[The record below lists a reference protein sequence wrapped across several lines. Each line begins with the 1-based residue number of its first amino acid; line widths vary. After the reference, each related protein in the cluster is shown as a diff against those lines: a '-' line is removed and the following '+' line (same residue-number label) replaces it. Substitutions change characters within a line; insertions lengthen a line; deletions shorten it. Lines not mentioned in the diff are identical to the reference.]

1 MDFITYFF
9 ACFTPLKIALMIGG
23 AVGGILLGAA
33 PGLSPTMAVALLVPF
48 TFHMDPAEG
57 LILLGAVYTA
67 AVAGG
72 SITAILINIPGA
84 PANIATM
91 FDGHP
96 MARKGK
102 AEKALYLSF
111 LSSGVGGLFGV
122 AVLILFTPPIARMAM
137 EFGPAELFWLAIFG
151 VTVIAGLSSGTVV
164 KGLYAGS
171 FGLLLSCIGEN
182 PVYGVERFVFS
193 DMLTGGISIIPAL
206 IGLFAIPQIFTLV
219 ETIGQALEKQ
229 SFKAQKGVL
238 REALGEIIRHPRQ
251 WIMGSVVGSFIGA
264 IPGAGGQ
271 VAGLIA
277 YDQSKKMSR
286 TPELY
291 GTGTPEG
298 VISVESSNN
307 ATVGPALIPLLTM
320 GIPGSPTAAVLLG
333 GLLIHGLFPGP
344 ELFTK
349 HADVAYTFIAS
360 MVVAQFAMAI
370 FGIMISR
377 YSHIVMNIPNIFMV
391 AAVTILCVYG
401 SYSVQ
406 NSMDDVIIMFCLG
419 LLMYLSS
426 RNSFSPAP
434 VVLGLILGPLAED
447 NFSRGKIIA
456 QTGDGLA
463 SYFLTGGV
471 NMVVIAL
478 CAISIGWSIYSEWK
492 MSRNNEARR
501 AQAAPATAASLSEA

>member
-9 ACFTPLKIALMIGG
+9 ACLTPIKISLMVGG
-23 AVGGILLGAA
+23 AIGGILLGAA

-48 TFHMDPAEG
+48 TFHMDPADG

-91 FDGHP
+91 FDGHA
-96 MARKGK
+96 MAKNGK

-164 KGLYAGS
+164 KGLYAGA
-171 FGLLLSCIGEN
+171 FGLLISCIGEN
-182 PVYGVERFVFS
+182 PVYGAERFVFS
-193 DMLTGGISIIPAL
+193 DKLTGGIAIIPAL

-219 ETIGQALEKQ
+219 ETLGQSLQRET
-229 SFKAQKGVL
+229 FKAQKGVL
-238 REALGEIIRHPRQ
+238 REAFRDILRHPRE
-251 WIMGSVVGSFIGA
+251 WLMGSTVGSFIGA

-277 YDQSKKMSR
+277 YDQAKKMSKY
-286 TPELY
+286 PERF

-298 VISVESSNN
+298 LISVESSNN
-307 ATVGPALIPLLTM
+307 ATVGPAMIPLLTM
-320 GIPGSPTAAVLLG
+320 GIPGSPTAAVLMG

-360 MVVAQFAMAI
+360 MIVAQIAMVV

-406 NSMDDVIIMFCLG
+406 NSMDDVIIMFSLG
-419 LLMYLSS
+419 LIMYLCSK
-426 RNSFSPAP
+426 NSFSPAP

-463 SYFLTGGV
+463 GYFLTGGV

-478 CAISIGWSIYSEWK
+478 CLISVVWSVYSEYK
-492 MSRNNEARR
+492 LSRKCSVDKLR
-501 AQAAPATAASLSEA
+501 ATQPSPAPPFQA

>member
-1 MDFITYFF
+1 MDFLGYFL
-9 ACFTPLKIALMIGG
+9 ACFTPIKMALMIGG
-23 AVGGILLGAA
+23 AIGGILMGAA

-48 TFHMDPAEG
+48 TFHMQPADG
-57 LILLGAVYTA
+57 LILLGSVYTA

-84 PANIATM
+84 PSNIATM

-96 MARKGK
+96 MARKGQ
-102 AEKALYLSF
+102 AERALYLSF
-111 LSSGVGGLFGV
+111 FSSGVGGLFGV

-164 KGLYAGS
+164 KGLYAGA
-171 FGLLLSCIGEN
+171 FGLLISCIGEN

-219 ETIGQALEKQ
+219 ETLGQILEKK
-229 SFKAQKGVL
+229 SFKPEHGVL
-238 REALGEIIRHPRQ
+238 REAFFETLRHPKQ
-251 WIMGSVVGSFIGA
+251 WLMGSVVGSVIGA

-277 YDQSKKMSR
+277 YDQSKKMSKH
-286 TPELY
+286 PELY
-291 GTGTPEG
+291 GTGIPEG

-360 MVVAQFAMAI
+360 MVVAQIAMAF
-370 FGIMISR
+370 FGILIAR
-377 YSHIVMNIPNIFMV
+377 YSHVVMNIPNLFMV
-391 AAVTILCVYG
+391 ASVTVLCVYG

-406 NSMDDVIIMFCLG
+406 NSMDDVVIMFSLG
-419 LLMYLSS
+419 LFMYLCS
-426 RNSFSPAP
+426 RNAFSPAP

-456 QTGDGLA
+456 QTGDGLM

-471 NMVVIAL
+471 NMIVIAL
-478 CAISIGWSIYSEWK
+478 CLISIGWSVYSEYK
-492 MSRNNEARR
+492 FSRNQSQSC
-501 AQAAPATAASLSEA
+501 AQA

>member
-9 ACFTPLKIALMIGG
+9 ACLTPIKIALMVGG
-23 AVGGILLGAA
+23 AIGGILLGAA

-48 TFHMDPAEG
+48 TFHMDPTDG

-91 FDGHP
+91 FDGHA
-96 MARKGK
+96 MAKNGK

-111 LSSGVGGLFGV
+111 LSSGLGGLFGV
-122 AVLILFTPPIARMAM
+122 TVLILFTPPIARMAM

-164 KGLYAGS
+164 KGLYAGA
-171 FGLLLSCIGEN
+171 FGLLISCIGEN
-182 PVYGVERFVFS
+182 PVYGAERFVFS
-193 DMLTGGISIIPAL
+193 DKLTGGIAIIPAL

-219 ETIGQALEKQ
+219 ETLGQSLQRET
-229 SFKAQKGVL
+229 FKAQKGVL
-238 REALGEIIRHPRQ
+238 REAFRDILRHPRE
-251 WIMGSVVGSFIGA
+251 WLMGSTVGSFIGA

-277 YDQSKKMSR
+277 YDQAKKMSKY
-286 TPELY
+286 PERF
-291 GTGTPEG
+291 GTGIPEG
-298 VISVESSNN
+298 LISVESSNN
-307 ATVGPALIPLLTM
+307 ATVGPAMIPLLTM
-320 GIPGSPTAAVLLG
+320 GIPGSPTAAVLMG

-360 MVVAQFAMAI
+360 MIVAQIAMVV

-406 NSMDDVIIMFCLG
+406 NSMDDVIIMFSLG
-419 LLMYLSS
+419 LMMYLCS

-456 QTGDGLA
+456 QTDQGLA
-463 SYFLTGGV
+463 GYFLTGGV

-478 CAISIGWSIYSEWK
+478 CLISVGWSVYSEYK
-492 MSRNNEARR
+492 LSRKSSADKLR
-501 AQAAPATAASLSEA
+501 ATEPTPASPFQA

>member
-1 MDFITYFF
+1 MDFLTYFF
-9 ACFTPLKIALMIGG
+9 ACFTPIKVMLMVGG
-23 AVGGILLGAA
+23 AIGGILMGAA

-48 TFHMDPAEG
+48 TFHMQPADG

-84 PANIATM
+84 PSNIATM

-96 MARKGK
+96 MAKKGQ
-102 AEKALYLSF
+102 AERALYLSF
-111 LSSGVGGLFGV
+111 FSSGVGGLFGV

-164 KGLYAGS
+164 KGLYAGA
-171 FGLLLSCIGEN
+171 FGLLISCIGEN

-219 ETIGQALEKQ
+219 ETLGQILEKK
-229 SFKAQKGVL
+229 SFKPQKGIL
-238 REALGEIIRHPRQ
+238 RAAFFETLRHPKQ
-251 WIMGSVVGSFIGA
+251 WLMGSVVGSIIGA

-277 YDQSKKMSR
+277 YDQSKKMSK

-291 GTGTPEG
+291 GTGMPEG

-360 MVVAQFAMAI
+360 MVVSQFFMAI
-370 FGIMISR
+370 FGIMIAR
-377 YSHIVMNIPNIFMV
+377 YSHVVMNIPNIFMV
-391 AAVTILCVYG
+391 AAVTVLCVYG

-406 NSMDDVIIMFCLG
+406 NSMDDVIIMFTLG
-419 LLMYLSS
+419 LLMYFSS

-456 QTGDGLA
+456 QTSDGLM
-463 SYFLTGGV
+463 SYFFTGGV
-471 NMVVIAL
+471 NLIVISL
-478 CAISIGWSIYSEWK
+478 CAISIVWSVYSEYK
-492 MSRNNEARR
+492 LARNNV
-501 AQAAPATAASLSEA
+501 PSLSQV

>member
-9 ACFTPLKIALMIGG
+9 ACLTPLKIALMVGG
-23 AVGGILLGAA
+23 AIGGILLGAA

-91 FDGHP
+91 FDGHT
-96 MARKGK
+96 MAKNGK

-111 LSSGVGGLFGV
+111 MSSGLGGLFGV
-122 AVLILFTPPIARMAM
+122 GVLILFTPPIARMAM

-164 KGLYAGS
+164 KGLYAGA
-171 FGLLLSCIGEN
+171 FGLLLSCVGEI

-193 DMLTGGISIIPAL
+193 DKLTGGIAIIPAL

-219 ETIGQALEKQ
+219 ETIGQSLQRE
-229 SFKAQKGVL
+229 SFKAKKGVL
-238 REALGEIIRHPRQ
+238 LEAIGDILRHPKE
-251 WIMGSVVGSFIGA
+251 WLMGSAVGSFIGA

-277 YDQSKKMSR
+277 YDQSRKMSR
-286 TPELY
+286 TPERY
-291 GTGTPEG
+291 GTGVSEG
-298 VISVESSNN
+298 LISVESANN
-307 ATVGPALIPLLTM
+307 ATVGPAMIPLLTM

-360 MVVAQFAMAI
+360 MVVAQIAMVV
-370 FGIMISR
+370 FGIAIAR

-391 AAVTILCVYG
+391 SAVTVLCVFG

-463 SYFLTGGV
+463 DYFLTGGV
-471 NMVVIAL
+471 NMIVIGL
-478 CAISIGWSIYSEWK
+478 CAISIGWSIYSEWQL
-492 MSRNNEARR
+492 SRKNAAARAR
-501 AQAAPATAASLSEA
+501 TAETAAPSMYGA